1 MIHETLYLIST
12 KITFYYSINIDVYI
26 LKIRNRRPI
35 KFTTLFDNLFQS
47 TFTNVI
53 SLSLSLCKKKQ
64 RENLI
69 AKKTV
74 ILSSIVMIDLY
85 ISCQDIRLTEK
96 EKERER
102 QKRVYPFI
110 FQKTKNSGIVLLCQ
124 LIESNRIEKHGAT
137 VEPWLNPGDP
147 GSSRVGNSGYDEAGG
162 SLGSLILRRNHGVG
176 MRRTGALQEEIKGSR
191 AGASKYKPRIRWIR

>member
-1 MIHETLYLIST
+1 MIHETLYLISM

-69 AKKTV
+69 AKKN
-74 ILSSIVMIDLY
+74 
-85 ISCQDIRLTEK
+85 CDIIFYRHDWFIYLLLGYTFNRK
-96 EKERER
+96 RERER
-102 QKRVYPFI
+102 ETEASVPF
-110 FQKTKNSGIVLLCQ
+110 
-124 LIESNRIEKHGAT
+124 
-137 VEPWLNPGDP
+137 
-147 GSSRVGNSGYDEAGG
+147 
-162 SLGSLILRRNHGVG
+162 
-176 MRRTGALQEEIKGSR
+176 
-191 AGASKYKPRIRWIR
+191 

>member
-102 QKRVYPFI
+102 DRSECTLLNDI
-110 FQKTKNSGIVLLCQ
+110 SKNKEFRYRIVVSVDR
-124 LIESNRIEKHGAT
+124 IESNRKAWSNRGT
-137 VEPWLNPGDP
+137 VVE
-147 GSSRVGNSGYDEAGG
+147 SR
-162 SLGSLILRRNHGVG
+162 
-176 MRRTGALQEEIKGSR
+176 GSR
-191 AGASKYKPRIRWIR
+191 IEPSGELGI